1 MKYSIEG
8 LVKSRTIRSTQIINK
23 KDSGKAIIVNYLD
36 GTQDVFELNNEN
48 LEQIRKISESQG
60 KKFILQ
66 GSKSLRTRKLAMNI
80 NLFVFGVMVVVSA
93 LSIPAIVTLNGV
105 VLFNIVE
112 WIITLLLGLMSIVS
126 VINVKSKKKY
136 IKKYQLYFEQVKDK
150 LNDYNKILEKE
161 KQLTKKKNNDS
172 VKLNSVLDLDN
183 VSLKQVES
191 INEKVDR
198 YYKVDREKVKKI
210 ENPSLY

>member
-66 GSKSLRTRKLAMNI
+66 DSKNLRTRKLAMNI

-105 VLFNIVE
+105 VLFNIIE

-126 VINVKSKKKY
+126 ALNVKSKKKY

-172 VKLNSVLDLDN
+172 VKLDSVLDLDN

-198 YYKVDREKVKKI
+198 YYKVDREKVKKL

>member
-66 GSKSLRTRKLAMNI
+66 DSKNLRTRKLAMNI

-105 VLFNIVE
+105 VLFNIIE

-126 VINVKSKKKY
+126 TLNVKSKKKY

-172 VKLNSVLDLDN
+172 VKLDSVLDLDN

-198 YYKVDREKVKKI
+198 YYKVDREKVKKL